1 MKLEKAEK
9 LLYILII
16 AMIIV
21 AAVIMAAESVAFI
34 GFLLS
39 CRLSGESVFMLYF
52 SYPVTWIITAA
63 VFFVMFALCFK
74 KIKQTHP
81 ASSLVQKQA

>member
-34 GFLLS
+34 GFLL
-39 CRLSGESVFMLYF
+39 CIGLL
-52 SYPVTWIITAA
+52 AA
-63 VFFVMFALCFK
+63 VVVVYILYTGETLTF
-74 KIKQTHP
+74 
-81 ASSLVQKQA
+81 SSQEWTVVERSPPLR